1 MAKEV
6 LLDASISVGGVDL
19 SSFVKS
25 VTLTPSFDA
34 KECTAF
40 GDTAVSR
47 LAGLKDWELSI
58 DWYGDYAASSVYAT
72 IAPLIGTSAECII
85 AKDATASTSATN
97 PTWTGDFIITEF
109 PFIDAEIGEL
119 HEFSTTWP
127 GDGDIT
133 IGTGA

>member
-25 VTLTPSFDA
+25 VTLTPSYDA

-40 GDTAVSR
+40 GDTAVTR

-58 DWYGDYAASSVYAT
+58 DWYGDYAASGVYAT
-72 IAPLIGTSAECII
+72 ISPLIGTSAECII
-85 AKDATASTSATN
+85 LKDAGATSATN

-127 GDGDIT
+127 GDRDIT
-133 IGTGA
+133 ITTS